1 MGQFYDEIPE
11 THIAWIKKQEMFF
24 VATAP
29 LSADGHVNVSPKGVR
44 DSFHVESRSRVWY
57 EDLSGSGI
65 ETISHLKENKRITIM
80 FCALEGAARILRIW
94 GTGRVFEFGTPE
106 YEELIPSEK
115 RMTGSRAAIVVDV
128 HKVGTSCG
136 YAVPIYTFKSHRSAL
151 LTWSEKME
159 KLDEDFAAD
168 PTACP
173 HGPEALPVSPT
184 SPGSAPYS
192 AFFSFSSRSI
202 SDPSEHAGATTRAY
216 AKRSMKWWWAGWNLR
231 SIDGLPGL
239 DTAHVVDAVPRMGEE
254 AKRGLKAQGAAPE
267 PPSDGTV
274 VILGNRVPRA
284 GRWEAAL
291 GRLTPASGEE
301 AVRLVLACSLG
312 IAIAAI
318 CVGVVGMRTC

>member
-173 HGPEALPVSPT
+173 HGPEALP
-184 SPGSAPYS
+184 
-192 AFFSFSSRSI
+192 
-202 SDPSEHAGATTRAY
+202 
-216 AKRSMKWWWAGWNLR
+216 RSMKWWWAGWNLR

-312 IAIAAI
+312 MAIAAI